1 MCEKVLKIQLNDLFK
16 DLKHQ
21 NNRLLNE
28 NQRLSNELLIAKNF
42 FKLCENYRSF
52 SQILLNCKCNQKNFN
67 KISFDLLENKY
78 KSLINE
84 RKTLISRDFNEEK
97 HKNIIYIQNSGQQSV
112 KSNETFF

>member
-1 MCEKVLKIQLNDLFK
+1 MCEKVLKIEINDLFK

-21 NNRLLNE
+21 NNTLLNQ
-28 NQRLSNELLIAKNF
+28 NQTLSNELLIAKKF
-42 FKLCENYRSF
+42 FKLCENYRNF
-52 SQILLNCKCNQKNFN
+52 SQILFNCKCNQKNFN

-97 HKNIIYIQNSGQQSV
+97 HKNVIYIPNSGQQSV
-112 KSNETFF
+112 KSNENFF